1 LEWDKGDY
9 MKFDRWMLTEASY
22 PGNLGIE
29 EMVKFYRVASKN
41 EIKSM
46 EKTVEK
52 KDWDEFRKIIKNVLN
67 VELK

>member
-1 LEWDKGDY
+1 
-9 MKFDRWMLTEASY
+9 MLTEASY